1 MNDLRNFYIIYHFN
15 KWYLGS
21 IVPFYLLSY
30 DLMFRKDDIII
41 KLLER

>member
-21 IVPFYLLSY
+21 IIPFYLFSY
-30 DLMFRKDDIII
+30 DLIFRKDDIII